1 MRYHKRALLYSVSV
15 PVAYKL
21 AATFLSTVS
30 FPALPTVVLSGRRR
44 TCRKDACTFD
54 ILDRLVCHRDGGT
67 GNLVGEAALVV
78 MSFGRHSVGREGWVE
93 IYIHPIIINAR
104 LFTIC
109 IAKGSSHGSIHV
121 LYSTTFLC
129 ARTSPSPLG
138 ATGKGDQASKRTYR
152 RHLTFNNEEHGKKM
166 I

>member
-104 LFTIC
+104 LFAIC
-109 IAKGSSHGSIHV
+109 IAKGSSSWINPCTVQYDVPLRSNKSFATWGYWQRRSSLQAHIP
-121 LYSTTFLC
+121 
-129 ARTSPSPLG
+129 TSS
-138 ATGKGDQASKRTYR
+138 
-152 RHLTFNNEEHGKKM
+152 HLQ
-166 I
+166 